1 MKLAQRLA
9 LVTGGASGL
18 GEATVR
24 WLLAEGACVAIID
37 RDTTRL
43 RAVQG
48 LAPERLSSAA
58 IDVSDEDGV
67 AAFMDRAIAR
77 FGELRLCVNAAGV
90 GGMGATATPDGPL
103 PMAEVRRIFEVNLFG
118 TFNVARLAAAR
129 MLHNVPEGD
138 ANERGLIVN
147 VSSISA
153 FQPLEGAAAYCAS
166 KAAVAALTRPMAYD
180 LARHGVRVNSVAP
193 GIFETPML
201 ASLPPDVKQQLAASI
216 PFPPRCGEP
225 AEFAAAI
232 ATLVHNTY
240 FNGTVLRLDGAAR

>member
-1 MKLAQRLA
+1 MKIAQCLA

-24 WLLAEGACVAIID
+24 WLLAENAFVAIID
-37 RDTTRL
+37 QDAARL
-43 RAVQG
+43 QAVQE
-48 LAPERLSSAA
+48 LAPERLTTAA
-58 IDVSDEDGV
+58 VDVSDESAVSRFLD
-67 AAFMDRAIAR
+67 ASIAR

-90 GGMGATATPDGPL
+90 GGFGATATPDGPV

-129 MLHNVPEGD
+129 MLHNRPEGES
-138 ANERGLIVN
+138 NERGLIVN

-153 FQPLEGAAAYCAS
+153 FQPLEGAAAYSAS

-180 LARHGVRVNSVAP
+180 LARHGIRVNAVAP
-193 GIFETPML
+193 GLFETPML
-201 ASLPPDVKQQLAASI
+201 ASLPPEVKAGLAASV
-216 PFPPRCGEP
+216 PFPQRCGDP

-232 ATLVHNTY
+232 ASLAHNTY

>member
-24 WLLAEGACVAIID
+24 WLLSENAFVAVID
-37 RDTTRL
+37 RDAERL
-43 RAVQG
+43 RMVQAT
-48 LAPERLSSAA
+48 APERLATAA
-58 IDVSDEDGV
+58 IDVSDEDAV
-67 AAFMDRAIAR
+67 ARFLDESIAH

-90 GGMGATATPDGPL
+90 GGMGATATLDGPV

-118 TFNVARLAAAR
+118 TVNVARLAAAR
-129 MLHNVPEGD
+129 MLHNRPED
-138 ANERGLIVN
+138 ESNERGLIVN

-180 LARHGVRVNSVAP
+180 LARHGVRVNAVAP
-193 GIFETPML
+193 GLFETPMT
-201 ASLPPDVKQQLAASI
+201 ASLPADVKAALAASV

-225 AEFAAAI
+225 AEFAAAV
-232 ATLVHNTY
+232 ASLAHNTY